1 MLDIIVLVWLAS
13 FRFHLHFCIFVYWTR
28 KKKSKQN
35 WVFFFLLLSFCFLT
49 CRTQLSLWQ
58 PRRPWPRY
66 LNMCFEDFR
75 RKWGFSHLLL
85 TKLGLVSARVG
96 RRGQGEWAVARL
108 PLGASQVGSSL
119 QKQHFYTLG
128 FFWRVCFPVKNPG
141 WTGTPSHAPTLLRDS
156 AWAAPSSLSPQ
167 GSSFRRMYCF
177 CLWFH
182 CDLSVMMVLYLFH
195 YFVFVF
201 ISITCIDRECL
212 HFLFIFMPPVTD
224 ALHGPQ
230 WVYEWMMSVSQCFLL
245 EFLVEYSQA
254 FLYWVLFLC
263 SNL

>member
-1 MLDIIVLVWLAS
+1 MVTGGWSRWTQTCSKVTVVSFGDLQTSKKAPPEMLDIIVLVWLAS

-128 FFWRVCFPVKNPG
+128 FFCNLINMCPG
-141 WTGTPSHAPTLLRDS
+141 V
-156 AWAAPSSLSPQ
+156 
-167 GSSFRRMYCF
+167 FR
-177 CLWFH
+177 
-182 CDLSVMMVLYLFH
+182 
-195 YFVFVF
+195 
-201 ISITCIDRECL
+201 
-212 HFLFIFMPPVTD
+212 
-224 ALHGPQ
+224 
-230 WVYEWMMSVSQCFLL
+230 L
-245 EFLVEYSQA
+245 EFIL
-254 FLYWVLFLC
+254 FGTLWVSWTWVAISFPIIKHIQIL
-263 SNL
+263 